1 VNEQEKRQLIA
12 HSAIGLAVCIGA
24 YMALVD
30 SPRKT
35 LATQRTEN
43 ESLAAQVAT
52 AEGLRDQ
59 VPAMSAALDKAA
71 QEAARISEFGRPARD
86 ERGLFAAMI
95 SLAAHHDIRLDELN
109 PMRLG
114 VARDAAPRA
123 DAAAM
128 PHDAAVGYSM
138 VAVGSYDHIVTF
150 LRALSGELGYTLI
163 RSVKL
168 TPSVD
173 DKVQLVRAIIETEHF
188 SFDPSAR
195 APLADA
201 GAR

>member
-1 VNEQEKRQLIA
+1 MNDPEKRQLIA

-30 SPRKT
+30 GPRKT
-35 LATQRTEN
+35 LASLRTEN

-52 AEGLRDQ
+52 AERLHHQ
-59 VPAMSAALDKAA
+59 VPALSAALEKAS
-71 QEAARISEFGRPARD
+71 QEAARIAEFGRPARD
-86 ERGLFAAMI
+86 ERGLFAAMV
-95 SLAAHHDIRLDELN
+95 SLAAQHDIRLDELN
-109 PMRLG
+109 PLRLN
-114 VARDAAPRA
+114 VARDSATKA
-123 DAAAM
+123 DAADL
-128 PHDAAVGYSM
+128 PQDAAVGYSM
-138 VAVGSYDHIVTF
+138 VAVGSYDHVAAF
-150 LRALSGELGYTLI
+150 LRALSGELGYTLV
-163 RSVKL
+163 RTVKL

-173 DKVQLVRAIIETEHF
+173 EKVKLVRAIIETEHF